1 MGGPRAIS
9 LGPRGPCL
17 PSWVS
22 EVAARA
28 PTGIAVASAATGH
41 ARLLGV
47 PSVGQP
53 RHGCIIRPW
62 GYGLKHVLGRRK
74 REIKRDNDG

>member
-1 MGGPRAIS
+1 
-9 LGPRGPCL
+9 L

-28 PTGIAVASAATGH
+28 PTGIAVASAATGQV
-41 ARLLGV
+41 RLLGV

-53 RHGCIIRPW
+53 DRDMACIRPW
-62 GYGLKHVLGRRK
+62 VMG
-74 REIKRDNDG
+74 